1 MVGDLLVGL
10 LQLCLALLLA
20 PLIPGLLTALIAR
33 LQGRR
38 GPGILQPYRD
48 LRRLWG
54 RSRITPE
61 PSSAIYELAPVVSAA
76 CAVVALALLPA
87 PGAAGLP
94 GLGDDWLVLIAVL
107 GLARFAVALSA
118 WDTGNGFTLMGAA
131 RDLTFAAFAEA
142 LLLLCIVALAL
153 VGGGSGLAGL
163 AAAAAEPE
171 AWQQVVRW
179 AAVFGLVLVILAE
192 TGRRPIDNP
201 ETHLELTMI
210 HEGPLLEYGGRDLAL
225 LRWASAARAWVL
237 LYLLAVIAL
246 PRPQGL
252 LAGAAAIGAWALA
265 ACLAIAISESV
276 QAKMRI
282 LRVPALLGAAMVLVL
297 IGVAAGLWGGL
308 A

>member
-1 MVGDLLVGL
+1 MVGDLLAGL

-179 AAVFGLVLVILAE
+179 AAVFGLILVILAE

>member
-1 MVGDLLVGL
+1 MVRDFSVSL
-10 LQLCLALLLA
+10 LQVALAACSA
-20 PLIPGLLTALIAR
+20 PLIPGLLTALTAR

-61 PSSAIYELAPVVSAA
+61 PASAIYELAPVVTAA
-76 CAVVALALLPA
+76 CAIVALALLPA
-87 PGAAGLP
+87 PGASGMP
-94 GLGDDWLVLIAVL
+94 GLGDDFLVLVAVL
-107 GLARFAVALSA
+107 ALSRFVMALSA

-131 RDLTFAAFAEA
+131 RDLTFAVFAEA
-142 LLLLCIVALAL
+142 AFILCIVALAL
-153 VGGGSGLAGL
+153 VGGGTGLAGL

-179 AAVFGLVLVILAE
+179 AAVLGLALVTLAE

-201 ETHLELTMI
+201 DTHLELTMI

-225 LRWASAARAWVL
+225 CRWAAAVRAWIIIF
-237 LYLLAVIAL
+237 LLAVIAL
-246 PRPQGL
+246 PRPEGDL
-252 LAGAAAIGAWALA
+252 LGTAVILIWALA
-265 ACLAIAISESV
+265 ACLLIAVSESV

-282 LRVPALLGAAMVLVL
+282 LRVPALLAAGMALVL